1 MQFARFAVATGL
13 LIVSA
18 HAFAQPKG
26 FNYDEA
32 KVPNYTLP
40 DPLKFSD
47 GTPVKTAK
55 DWSNRRRAEVL
66 KLFQREVYGA
76 VPKRFGPLRY
86 RVLSI
91 DKNALGGKATRKQ
104 IQIQLTEKRYGPL
117 VDLLIY
123 QPNKVKGPVPAF
135 VGYNFYGNHTVNPDP
150 GIKIP
155 DSWSRGNKSFGVEN
169 NRATGKGRGKT
180 GRWDID
186 QILDRGYAL
195 ATMYYGDVEPDHAE
209 GWMSSLRAYHI
220 PPGRTTPAPEQWG
233 AIAAWS
239 YGLSRAMD
247 YLEKDRDINHKQ
259 VAVIGHSRLG
269 KTSLWAGA
277 SDERFAIVISNN
289 SGCGGAALSRRRFGE
304 TVKRINTVFPHW
316 FNENYNKYN
325 DQEDSCP
332 VDQHMLIA
340 LMAPRPVYVASAEK
354 DQWADPNG
362 EFTSAKLAEPVYA
375 LFGLK
380 GLGVDKQPGLD
391 QPVGNHIGY
400 HYRTGKHDVLPYDWT
415 QYLNFADRHFGRIA
429 KK

>member
-1 MQFARFAVATGL
+1 
-13 LIVSA
+13 
-18 HAFAQPKG
+18 
-26 FNYDEA
+26 
-32 KVPNYTLP
+32 
-40 DPLKFSD
+40 
-47 GTPVKTAK
+47 
-55 DWSNRRRAEVL
+55 
-66 KLFQREVYGA
+66 
-76 VPKRFGPLRY
+76 
-86 RVLSI
+86 
-91 DKNALGGKATRKQ
+91 
-104 IQIQLTEKRYGPL
+104 
-117 VDLLIY
+117 
-123 QPNKVKGPVPAF
+123 
-135 VGYNFYGNHTVNPDP
+135 
-150 GIKIP
+150 
-155 DSWSRGNKSFGVEN
+155 
-169 NRATGKGRGKT
+169 
-180 GRWDID
+180 
-186 QILDRGYAL
+186 
-195 ATMYYGDVEPDHAE
+195 
-209 GWMSSLRAYHI
+209 
-220 PPGRTTPAPEQWG
+220 
-233 AIAAWS
+233 
-239 YGLSRAMD
+239 MD

-375 LFGLK
+375 LFDLK
-380 GLGVDKQPGLD
+380 GLGIDKQPGLD
-391 QPVGNHIGY
+391 RPVGNHIGY

-415 QYLNFADRHFGRIA
+415 QYLNFADRDFGRVA